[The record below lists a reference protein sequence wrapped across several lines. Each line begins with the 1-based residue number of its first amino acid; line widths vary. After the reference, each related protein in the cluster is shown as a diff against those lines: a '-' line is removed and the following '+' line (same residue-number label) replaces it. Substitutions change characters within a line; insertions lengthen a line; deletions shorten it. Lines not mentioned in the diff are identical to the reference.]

1 MFAFSQDIMLTTR
14 PDARSSTS
22 ARLTVRAV
30 SPSTASSAPTEP
42 SSTRTTSSAT
52 GGSTLTA
59 PRPRLWRRPRTASS
73 QLPGRRPVRLLP
85 TRQLPVLTLWL
96 TMLLQLLRRQL
107 LRRQLLKLLL
117 LMLPTGLPLPQRLLL
132 MPCPRMGENRSYHT
146 S

>member
-1 MFAFSQDIMLTTR
+1 MFAFSQDITLMTR
-14 PDARSSTS
+14 PDVRSSTS
-22 ARLTVRAV
+22 AQLTVRAG

-52 GGSTLTA
+52 GGSTSTA
-59 PRPRLWRRPRTASS
+59 PRPRPWRRPRTASS
-73 QLPGRRPVRLLP
+73 QLPGRQPARLPP

-107 LRRQLLKLLL
+107 LKLLL
-117 LMLPTGLPLPQRLLL
+117 LMLPTGLLLPQRLLQL
-132 MPCPRMGENRSYHT
+132 LPMPCPRMGENRSYHT

>member
-1 MFAFSQDIMLTTR
+1 MFAFSQDIMLMTR

-22 ARLTVRAV
+22 AQLTVRAV

-52 GGSTLTA
+52 GGSTSTA
-59 PRPRLWRRPRTASS
+59 PRPRPWRRPRTASS
-73 QLPGRRPVRLLP
+73 QLPGRRPVRQLP
-85 TRQLPVLTLWL
+85 TRQLPALTLWL

-107 LRRQLLKLLL
+107 LKLLP

>member
-1 MFAFSQDIMLTTR
+1 MFAFSQDIMLMTR
-14 PDARSSTS
+14 PDVRSSTS

-52 GGSTLTA
+52 GGSTSTVL
-59 PRPRLWRRPRTASS
+59 RPKPWRRPRTASS
-73 QLPGRRPVRLLP
+73 QLPGRRPVRQPP
-85 TRQLPVLTLWL
+85 TRQLPVPMLWP

-107 LRRQLLKLLL
+107 LKLLP
-117 LMLPTGLPLPQRLLL
+117 LMLPTGLPLPQRLLLLLL